1 MNNELS
7 GEDNEQGMFVTMF
20 VCRLN
25 LKLNQLEYCNAG
37 HNPPVLGNSDG
48 QFSFLDMEPNAPIGL
63 WAGLEYV
70 GESIDFF
77 KDRLL
82 FLYTDG
88 LNEAEDNEQK
98 QFGEERL
105 LDILRQTQF
114 NTTKQVIETLTKEV
128 ERHRNGA
135 EPNDDLTMLCLRF
148 SC

>member
-1 MNNELS
+1 MIIRTSVIIIAALIERAEKALDLLAEHNKKSQQPSNEPV
-7 GEDNEQGMFVTMF
+7 M
-20 VCRLN
+20 RI
-25 LKLNQLEYCNAG
+25 KLQMIKAVIYAG
-37 HNPPVLGNSDG
+37 N
-48 QFSFLDMEPNAPIGL
+48 GL